1 MPASASPL
9 QLLHYVLDDDLDSA
23 ISAGLMDYYA
33 QPDHAHLD
41 AHWPQL
47 PQLLLQAQQR
57 LAKAWA
63 ARQRYRARQARLQHR
78 AQQRQLQRASVSPAV
93 VSNKPVLPTAA
104 AAILA
109 RAKARAA
116 ASKLSA

>member
-1 MPASASPL
+1 MPVSPL

-23 ISAGLMDYYA
+23 IDAGLMDYHA

-41 AHWPQL
+41 ANW

-63 ARQRYRARQARLQHR
+63 ARQRYHARQARLQQR
-78 AQQRQLQRASVSPAV
+78 AKQRQLQRASISPRV
-93 VSNKPVLPTAA
+93 VSNKPTLPTAA

-116 ASKLSA
+116 ASSLSA